1 MPSKQ
6 GKANL
11 QHFYIPE
18 DQSVYLLSHKDAKK
32 LKDWIDLCTNELKK
46 LGYTGIN
53 LVGKGAYGFAFSG
66 IASDGKE
73 LVFKFSRITLPKHI
87 RDRLEEEAFMLSHV
101 QQALVPQLVEFQHV
115 GKQSIMV
122 MERAQGIDLEKLS
135 LQRGPLPVKMLVSIT
150 AQLVDIL
157 VYLRNLDRPIV
168 HGDIKPSNI
177 VYDETTGKI
186 GLIDWGSSVF
196 AQNNQDGEP
205 VDSGVMNLMSNDLH
219 NTNAKFGDIYFIGQE
234 QMTGALSSPRFDEQ
248 GLVSTIYAL
257 ASGQSC
263 RFGHSVIRPTSLG
276 LPLELA
282 KTLEAM
288 MSEDISVQRGSG
300 DYLFKNIQYMK
311 RIKTEQVVLFN
322 QGKMI
327 PFRIVERPKQA
338 KEIDTVVY
346 SSRKSFLR
354 EEQSGGTIKYI
365 NDDHFARYYKNY
377 ISGMGDVEK
386 AFIAAVSRLGK
397 YPVVGGLAIRW
408 KLESVNI
415 DSSLTLHDKELESSF
430 QASLNNVVTL
440 ARGIKR
446 KGIFKSCMFDAR
458 NTIHIEKHSEQD
470 AFVPDSQLH
479 IPFEMG
485 ANSVTVN
492 ETGKTHSY
500 FEDGDDPDEFLE
512 LPKNCIA
519 LIHQLNSI
527 HHTGCII
534 FEALPTH
541 LKIHSNYTLLDHN
554 EIDQFKYLL
563 EEIVKVIPSIKGEGI
578 SGFMKLPYKDTQK
591 FGFIDHLPE
600 HYYPKNSKIIN

>member
-1 MPSKQ
+1 MPNK
-6 GKANL
+6 KKNANL

-18 DQSVYLLSHKDAKK
+18 DQSIYLLSHKDAKK

-46 LGYTGIN
+46 LGYASIS

-66 IASDGKE
+66 VDNLGQA

-101 QQALVPQLVEFQHV
+101 NQPLVPQLVEFQHV
-115 GKQSIMV
+115 GKQAIMV
-122 MERAQGIDLEKLS
+122 MERARGIDLEQLS
-135 LQRGPLPVKMLVSIT
+135 LKYGPLPVKMLVSIT
-150 AQLVDIL
+150 AQLVEIL
-157 VYLRNLDRPIV
+157 CYMRKLDRPIV

-177 VYDETTGKI
+177 VFDEETGRI

-196 AQNNQDGEP
+196 AQNNQHGEP

-219 NTNAKFGDIYFIGQE
+219 TSNAKFGDIYFIGQE
-234 QMTGALSSPRFDEQ
+234 QMSGELSSPRFDEQ

-263 RFGHSVIRPTSLG
+263 RFGHSVIRPVSLG

-288 MSEDISVQRGSG
+288 MSNDVEVQRASG

-311 RIKTEQVVLFN
+311 HIKTEHVVLFDL
-322 QGKMI
+322 GEMI
-327 PFRIVERPKQA
+327 PFRVVARSKAA
-338 KEIDTVVY
+338 KEVDTVVY

-354 EEQSGGTIKYI
+354 EEHSGGTLNYV
-365 NDDHFARYYKNY
+365 NDAHFARYYKNY

-408 KLESVNI
+408 QAQSVNI
-415 DSSLTLHDKELESSF
+415 DSSLTLYDKDLEKAF
-430 QASLNNVVTL
+430 QASMNNVVTL

-458 NTIHIEKHSEQD
+458 NTIHIERQSPNE
-470 AFVPDSQLH
+470 AFFPQEDVS
-479 IPFEMG
+479 IPFDMSDV
-485 ANSVTVN
+485 SVTAK

-500 FEDGDDPDEFLE
+500 FEDGDDPDELLQ
-512 LPKNCIA
+512 LPEPCIA

-541 LKIHSNYTLLDHN
+541 LKIHSNYTLLDHG
-554 EIDQFKYLL
+554 EIQQFRFLL
-563 EEIVKVIPSIKGEGI
+563 EEIIKIVPSIKGEGI

-591 FGFIDHLPE
+591 FDFIDYLPE
-600 HYYPKNSKIIN
+600 HFYPKNSKIIN